1 MQPRCQT
8 GLQAFDGYVILFHV
22 PFELQ
27 LPVAVQRKVLTG
39 QCHLLRNRQNGIT
52 LRYEWG

>member
-8 GLQAFDGYVILFHV
+8 GLQTFDGYVILFHV

-27 LPVAVQRKVLTG
+27 LPAAVQRKVLTG